1 MPQISKS
8 KSWGQLFWGGSC
20 TDRRT
25 STGQHTGP
33 VGSCE
38 LMLASTDLQLQLLAG
53 QEQKALLPF
62 PSSFQW
68 ELVWPWPNSPG
79 WGQPRVGQMYF
90 ITQTFSLFI
99 FDYCT
104 PATQT
109 TEESEKN
116 TEGKKKKS
124 QVSWGADYIFV
135 HFHLT
140 LLEEIKLILNEL
152 WLKSYNILYESK
164 TEAAA
169 TFDKQPF
176 YQTKTPLILSV
187 LYKSHLYIIKY
198 PNTLSGD
205 DAL

>member
-25 STGQHTGP
+25 STEQHTGP

-79 WGQPRVGQMYF
+79 WGQPTVGQMYF
-90 ITQTFSLFI
+90 ITQTFPLFI

-116 TEGKKKKS
+116 TERGKKK
-124 QVSWGADYIFV
+124 QNFLRGR
-135 HFHLT
+135 
-140 LLEEIKLILNEL
+140 
-152 WLKSYNILYESK
+152 
-164 TEAAA
+164 
-169 TFDKQPF
+169 
-176 YQTKTPLILSV
+176 
-187 LYKSHLYIIKY
+187 LYICTFSSYSLGRDKTHFEWVVIEKLQY
-198 PNTLSGD
+198 FIWKQNRGSSYLWQTAFLSNED
-205 DAL
+205 STDIVCVVQEPFIYY

>member
-25 STGQHTGP
+25 STEQHTGP

-90 ITQTFSLFI
+90 ITQTFPLFI

-116 TEGKKKKS
+116 TERGKKK
-124 QVSWGADYIFV
+124 QNFLRGR
-135 HFHLT
+135 
-140 LLEEIKLILNEL
+140 
-152 WLKSYNILYESK
+152 
-164 TEAAA
+164 
-169 TFDKQPF
+169 
-176 YQTKTPLILSV
+176 
-187 LYKSHLYIIKY
+187 LYICTFSSYSLGRDKTHFEWVVIEKLQY
-198 PNTLSGD
+198 FIWKQNRGSSYLWQTAFLSNED
-205 DAL
+205 STDIVCVVQEPFIYY

>member
-116 TEGKKKKS
+116 TERGKKK
-124 QVSWGADYIFV
+124 QNFLRGR
-135 HFHLT
+135 
-140 LLEEIKLILNEL
+140 
-152 WLKSYNILYESK
+152 
-164 TEAAA
+164 
-169 TFDKQPF
+169 
-176 YQTKTPLILSV
+176 
-187 LYKSHLYIIKY
+187 LYICTFSSYSLGRDKTHFEWVVIEKLQY
-198 PNTLSGD
+198 FIWKQNRGSSYLWQTAFLSNED
-205 DAL
+205 STDIVCVVQEPFIYY

>member
-116 TEGKKKKS
+116 TEGKKKK
-124 QVSWGADYIFV
+124 
-135 HFHLT
+135 
-140 LLEEIKLILNEL
+140 
-152 WLKSYNILYESK
+152 
-164 TEAAA
+164 
-169 TFDKQPF
+169 KQSF
-176 YQTKTPLILSV
+176 LRGR
-187 LYKSHLYIIKY
+187 LYICTFSSYSLGRDKTHFEWVVIEKLQY
-198 PNTLSGD
+198 FIWKQNRGSSYLWQTAFLSNED
-205 DAL
+205 STDIVCVVQEPFIYY

>member
-8 KSWGQLFWGGSC
+8 KSWGQLFWGSC

-116 TEGKKKKS
+116 TEGKKKK
-124 QVSWGADYIFV
+124 
-135 HFHLT
+135 
-140 LLEEIKLILNEL
+140 
-152 WLKSYNILYESK
+152 
-164 TEAAA
+164 
-169 TFDKQPF
+169 KQSF
-176 YQTKTPLILSV
+176 LRGR
-187 LYKSHLYIIKY
+187 LYICTFSSYSLGRDKTHFEWVVIEKLHY
-198 PNTLSGD
+198 FIWKQNRGSSYLWQTAFLSNED
-205 DAL
+205 STDIVCVVQEPFIYY

>member
-1 MPQISKS
+1 MLQISREEELRAWS
-8 KSWGQLFWGGSC
+8 LQLFWGGSC
-20 TDRRT
+20 TGRRT
-25 STGQHTGP
+25 STGQHAGP

-53 QEQKALLPF
+53 QEQKPF

-79 WGQPRVGQMYF
+79 WGQPTVGQMYF
-90 ITQTFSLFI
+90 ITQTFPLFI
-99 FDYCT
+99 FDHCT

-116 TEGKKKKS
+116 TDGEKKKKKS
-124 QVSWGADYIFV
+124 KVSWGADYIFV

-176 YQTKTPLILSV
+176 YQMKTLRI
-187 LYKSHLYIIKY
+187 
-198 PNTLSGD
+198 
-205 DAL
+205 

>member
-25 STGQHTGP
+25 STGQHAGP
-33 VGSCE
+33 VRSCE

-116 TEGKKKKS
+116 TEGKKKK
-124 QVSWGADYIFV
+124 
-135 HFHLT
+135 
-140 LLEEIKLILNEL
+140 
-152 WLKSYNILYESK
+152 
-164 TEAAA
+164 
-169 TFDKQPF
+169 KQSF
-176 YQTKTPLILSV
+176 LRGR
-187 LYKSHLYIIKY
+187 LYICTFSSYSLGRDKTHFEWVVIEKLQY
-198 PNTLSGD
+198 FIWKQNRGSSYLWQTAFLSNED
-205 DAL
+205 STDIVCVVQEPFIYY